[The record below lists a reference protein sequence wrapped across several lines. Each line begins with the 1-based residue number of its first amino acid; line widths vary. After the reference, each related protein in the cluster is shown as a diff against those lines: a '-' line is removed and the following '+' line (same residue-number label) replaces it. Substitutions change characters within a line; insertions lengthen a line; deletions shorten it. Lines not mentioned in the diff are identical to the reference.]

1 MRRFEWVL
9 FDFDGTLVDSLDIN
23 LFAINKYGPQFFK
36 AFKAIKANEVRK
48 NGLRYY
54 FKKYKIRKR
63 YIPFFVFSFQLLTT
77 KLYRQIEISENVCL
91 TLRNLRSDGY
101 RLGIISSLRKSIIKD
116 CLKRSNLAD
125 FFTMIHT
132 NPSLFS
138 KEKVLGKV
146 IKKYNISK
154 DSVIYVGDEVRDINA
169 CKKIGIPI
177 IAVEGGFASA
187 ERLKSSNPDYQISS
201 FEDIT
206 SIIC

>member
-23 LFAINKYGPQFFK
+23 LFAINKYGPPFFK
-36 AFKAIKANEVRK
+36 AFKPIKTNEVRK

-116 CLKRSNLAD
+116 CLKRSKLAD
-125 FFTMIHT
+125 IFTMIHT

-138 KEKVLGKV
+138 KDKVLGKV
-146 IKKYNISK
+146 MKKYNINK

-177 IAVEGGFASA
+177 IAVEGGFASS